1 MKGGCLQTPS
11 TSIIGTLL
19 SQVGEFFTQMITWM
33 GQLIDFYEQQP
44 ILLVFVIL
52 MIASIVLRL
61 LRRWIPG
68 RS

>member
-1 MKGGCLQTPS
+1 MGN
-11 TSIIGTLL
+11 LL
-19 SQVGEFFTQMITWM
+19 
-33 GQLIDFYEQQP
+33 DFYEQQP

-52 MIASIVLRL
+52 ALAGIVLRI

>member
-1 MKGGCLQTPS
+1 MLA
-11 TSIIGTLL
+11 TLL
-19 SQVGEFFTQMITWM
+19 SQVGEFFTSMITWM
-33 GQLIDFYEQQP
+33 GNLLDFYEQQP

-52 MIASIVLRL
+52 ALAGIVLRI

>member
-1 MKGGCLQTPS
+1 
-11 TSIIGTLL
+11 
-19 SQVGEFFTQMITWM
+19 MITWM

-44 ILLVFVIL
+44 ILLVFVIIT
-52 MIASIVLRL
+52 IAGIVLRI

>member
-1 MKGGCLQTPS
+1 M
-11 TSIIGTLL
+11 
-19 SQVGEFFTQMITWM
+19 VGEFFTSMITWM

-52 MIASIVLRL
+52 TIAGIVLRI